1 MSVRIR
7 VTTRAKCF
15 EQRKREHLE
24 QGYRIEDEQPMPI
37 NGMCSFVAVKETSAV
52 DPMDLVVQAV
62 NRKRDA

>member
-7 VTTRAKCF
+7 VTTRAECF

-37 NGMCSFVAVKETSAV
+37 NGLCSFVAVKETSAV
-52 DPMDLVVQAV
+52 DPMDLVAQAI

>member
-7 VTTRAKCF
+7 VTTRAKYF

-37 NGMCSFVAVKETSAV
+37 NGLCSFVAVKETSAV
-52 DPMDLVVQAV
+52 DPMDLVVQSV